1 MYLICG
7 EALFD
12 VFVDDSN
19 AEAGS
24 LQFTARAGGS
34 PFNVSIGISRL
45 GKKSALLTG
54 ISSDRLGKQLVQ
66 ILQRE
71 AVSTEYLLRSDRRT
85 TLSLVNLGD
94 SGTPEYSFYGE
105 GSADCG
111 VQTSDLPAI
120 AEEVKGIHFGSY
132 SLVVQPVADAF
143 SLLLADNKESFIS
156 LDPNVR
162 PTIEADMDI
171 WRDRIQQYSSHA
183 ELLKVSTE
191 DLGYLYPGIPSENVA
206 TDWLDKGVG
215 LVVVT
220 DGENGCMAWSK
231 TGVHL
236 SKPALQGTVVDT
248 VGAGD
253 SFQAAMLAGLAD
265 YENPKQAVHL
275 LDGKA
280 LDELMTWALTA
291 AAITCSR
298 AGANLPTAAEVQALL
313 NT

>member
-12 VFVDDSN
+12 VFVDDTTDDPS
-19 AEAGS
+19 S
-24 LQFTARAGGS
+24 LLFTARAGGS

-54 ISSDRLGKQLVQ
+54 ISSDRLGRQLVQ

-71 AVSTEYLLRSDRRT
+71 SVSTEYLLRSDRRT
-85 TLSLVNLGD
+85 TLSLVNLDD

-111 VQTSDLPAI
+111 VQISDLPEI
-120 AEEVKGIHFGSY
+120 KQEISGMHFGSY
-132 SLVVQPVADAF
+132 SLVINPVADAF
-143 SLLLADNKESFIS
+143 AFLLSNNRGRFIS

-171 WRDRIQQYSSHA
+171 WRERIQQYSRHA
-183 ELLKVSTE
+183 DLLKLSLE
-191 DLGYLYPGIPSENVA
+191 DMDYLYPDNPSENVA

-220 DGENGCMAWSK
+220 DAGNGCIAWSK
-231 TGVHL
+231 TGGRV
-236 SKPALQGTVVDT
+236 SKPALKGTVVDT

-253 SFQAAMLAGLAD
+253 SFQAALLTGMAD
-265 YENPKQAVHL
+265 YENPKQEIHL
-275 LDGKA
+275 LNNKA
-280 LDELMTWALTA
+280 LDELITRALTA
-291 AAITCSR
+291 ACITCSR
-298 AGANLPTAAEVQALL
+298 RGADLPSAAEVQTMINA
-313 NT
+313 

>member
-12 VFVDDSN
+12 VFVDDTTDDPS
-19 AEAGS
+19 S
-24 LQFTARAGGS
+24 LLFTARAGGS

-54 ISSDRLGKQLVQ
+54 ISSDRLGRQLVQ

-71 AVSTEYLLRSDRRT
+71 SVSTEYLLRSDRRT
-85 TLSLVNLGD
+85 TLSLVNLDD

-111 VQTSDLPAI
+111 VQISDLPEI
-120 AEEVKGIHFGSY
+120 KQEISGMHFGSY
-132 SLVVQPVADAF
+132 SLVINPVADAF
-143 SLLLADNKESFIS
+143 AFLLSSNRGRFIS

-171 WRDRIQQYSSHA
+171 WRERIQQYSRHA
-183 ELLKVSTE
+183 DLLKLSLE
-191 DLGYLYPGIPSENVA
+191 DMDYLYPDNPSENVA

-220 DGENGCMAWSK
+220 DGGNGCIAWSK
-231 TGVHL
+231 TGGRV
-236 SKPALQGTVVDT
+236 SKPALKGTVVDT

-253 SFQAAMLAGLAD
+253 SFQAALLTGMAD
-265 YENPKQAVHL
+265 YENPKQEIHL
-275 LDGKA
+275 LNNKA
-280 LDELMTWALTA
+280 LDELITRALTA
-291 AAITCSR
+291 ACITCSR
-298 AGANLPTAAEVQALL
+298 RGADLPSAAEVQTMINA
-313 NT
+313 

>member
-12 VFVDDSN
+12 VFVDDATDDPS
-19 AEAGS
+19 S
-24 LQFTARAGGS
+24 LLFTARAGGS

-54 ISSDRLGKQLVQ
+54 ISSDRLGRQLVQ

-71 AVSTEYLLRSDRRT
+71 SVSTEYLLRSDRRT
-85 TLSLVNLGD
+85 TLSLVNLDD

-111 VQTSDLPAI
+111 VQISDLPEI
-120 AEEVKGIHFGSY
+120 KQEISGMHFGSY
-132 SLVVQPVADAF
+132 SLVINPVADAF
-143 SLLLADNKESFIS
+143 AFLLSSNRGRFIS

-171 WRDRIQQYSSHA
+171 WRERIQQYSRHA
-183 ELLKVSTE
+183 DLLKLSLE
-191 DLGYLYPGIPSENVA
+191 DMDYLYPDNPSENVA

-220 DGENGCMAWSK
+220 YGGNGCIAWSK
-231 TGVHL
+231 TGGRV
-236 SKPALQGTVVDT
+236 SKPALKGTVVDT

-253 SFQAAMLAGLAD
+253 SFQAALLTGMAD
-265 YENPKQAVHL
+265 YENPKQEIHL
-275 LDGKA
+275 LNNKA
-280 LDELMTWALTA
+280 LDELITRALTA
-291 AAITCSR
+291 ACITCSR
-298 AGANLPTAAEVQALL
+298 RGADLPSAAEVQTMINA
-313 NT
+313 